1 MLYVNYHTQLGRT
14 LLMFLANPSR
24 IVSEYIFVSPG
35 NPKIL
40 NLQCV
45 FPHGM
50 QNVHVCEGAGGGGG
64 EAMLRPSYRL
74 LPTIRLPFS
83 LSVVS
88 LVCVC
93 FSSLF

>member
-35 NPKIL
+35 NP

-50 QNVHVCEGAGGGGG
+50 QNVHVCEGGG
-64 EAMLRPSYRL
+64 
-74 LPTIRLPFS
+74 
-83 LSVVS
+83 
-88 LVCVC
+88 
-93 FSSLF
+93 